1 MALRIIDV
9 SENNGTINWSQVR
22 GHVDG
27 AIVRVGYRGWGG
39 GNIVQDKKALE
50 NLSYAARSGLPV
62 GVYFVTQAVT
72 EIEAIEEAQYCAD
85 IASLAGEGLT
95 LPICFDDED
104 AGGADGRGRRD
115 KLNRADRTKTAIA
128 FCREVKRMGYTP
140 MLYCSDSWFKSMLDG
155 EAVRRSGALVWIA
168 RVENVRPSVA
178 WDGWQYSWKGRV
190 PGIGTD
196 VDMNQF
202 DERSVDMTK
211 EQVLQI
217 IAEYEA
223 EKAKKPVSGY
233 AKQAWQD
240 AKKAGVLDG
249 TSPQGGLTREQL
261 AAVLSRLGLIK

>member
-1 MALRIIDV
+1 MKTIIDV
-9 SENNGTINWSQVR
+9 SENNGVINWAQVR

-27 AIVRVGYRGWGG
+27 VIVRAGYRGWGG
-39 GNIVQDKKALE
+39 GTIVRDARALE
-50 NLSYAARSGLPV
+50 NLSYAAHNQIPV

-72 EIEAIEEAQYCAD
+72 EAESIEEAQYCSD
-85 IASLAGEGLT
+85 IASLAGVSLT
-95 LPICFDDED
+95 LPVCYDDED
-104 AGGADGRGRRD
+104 AGGANGRGRRD
-115 KLNRADRTKTAIA
+115 KLPRAARTATAIA
-128 FCREVKRMGYTP
+128 FCRQVERMGYTS
-140 MLYCSDSWFKSMLDG
+140 MLYCSASWFRDKVDG
-155 EAVRRSGALVWIA
+155 EAVRRAGALVWLA
-168 RVENVRPSVA
+168 SVENVRPSVA

-190 PGIGTD
+190 PGINSD
-196 VDMNQF
+196 VDMSRFEEGN
-202 DERSVDMTK
+202 DMTK

-217 IAEYEA
+217 IAEYEV

>member
-9 SENNGTINWSQVR
+9 SENNGTISWSRVR

-27 AIVRVGYRGWGG
+27 VIVRAGYRG
-39 GNIVQDKKALE
+39 
-50 NLSYAARSGLPV
+50 
-62 GVYFVTQAVT
+62 
-72 EIEAIEEAQYCAD
+72 
-85 IASLAGEGLT
+85 
-95 LPICFDDED
+95 
-104 AGGADGRGRRD
+104 
-115 KLNRADRTKTAIA
+115 
-128 FCREVKRMGYTP
+128 
-140 MLYCSDSWFKSMLDG
+140 
-155 EAVRRSGALVWIA
+155 
-168 RVENVRPSVA
+168 

-190 PGIGTD
+190 PGISTD

-217 IAEYEA
+217 IAEYEV

-261 AAVLSRLGLIK
+261 AAVLSRLGLIKSRGDVKWQTRQPLC